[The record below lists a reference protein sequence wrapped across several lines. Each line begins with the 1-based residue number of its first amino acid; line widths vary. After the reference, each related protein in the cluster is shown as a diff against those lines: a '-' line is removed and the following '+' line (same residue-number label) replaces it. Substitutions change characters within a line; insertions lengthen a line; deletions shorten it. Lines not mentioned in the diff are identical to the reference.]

1 MSTEKNN
8 KYKAVLRDVAQVVVG
23 VLVSETKTKITLDK
37 PAIVNVNAQGQAI
50 NLQFIPMELVSLNP
64 PISVRSLCD
73 TDGSANSTTMTFDKS
88 LLLMDDVSLKQDIF
102 DGYEQSINPSSII
115 NPNPSGLVGLDG
127 APLNNETPQVQNLF

>member
-8 KYKAVLRDVAQVVVG
+8 KYRAVLRDVAQVVVG

-73 TDGSANSTTMTFDKS
+73 NDGESNSTTMTFDKA
-88 LLLMDDVSLKQDIF
+88 LLLMDEVPLKQDIF
-102 DGYEQSINPSSII
+102 DGYEQSINPSSIV

-127 APLNNETPQVQNLF
+127 SPLNSETPQIQNLF